1 MTVMKRTFSTMLLA
15 AVACAAA
22 VASGAQQPD
31 TSRPVVT
38 ASQFERWLTE
48 LSNWGRWGPDDE
60 LGAFNLVTPARRAAA
75 AALVTEGFTVS
86 LASDAQTRES
96 LDNPCPIEWS
106 MVRASR
112 SSASDT
118 VAYPCIHGPGTT
130 HLDAFAHIFFDGKM
144 WNGYDVANVVTM
156 EDGATKNSILNMM
169 DGIVT
174 RGVLY
179 DIPRLKGVPYLEP
192 GTRIYVEDLEAW
204 EEMTGV
210 RVGPGDAFLVR
221 WGRWARQ
228 DDIGPFDTGREAAG
242 LDNAV
247 IPWLRERDVA
257 LGVGD
262 PRLHA
267 AAGRRPAPARPPQ
280 LRLDDAGHPPARPR
294 RLPGAERG
302 GRRTGP
308 LGVHADHRAASDPER
323 HRLASESD
331 RDVLARTLRSQKTG
345 VRRKLERLPRRS
357 ERLVTG
363 SSCLLPPGR
372 IRASSP
378 ARRRPD
384 PGPGSGLRPC
394 RRTSAPAC
402 LRTSRSR
409 RCSRASR
416 S

>member
-1 MTVMKRTFSTMLLA
+1 MKRYRPAFPAWLLMGTVCVA
-15 AVACAAA
+15 AVSAGL
-22 VASGAQQPD
+22 GAQRPD
-31 TSRPVVT
+31 TSRPLVT
-38 ASQFERWLTE
+38 AAQYERWLRE

-60 LGAFNLVTPARRAAA
+60 LGALNLVTPAKRAAA

-86 LASDAQTRES
+86 LASDAQTYVS

-112 SSASDT
+112 SAAADRI
-118 VAYPCIHGPGTT
+118 AYPCIHGPGTT

-144 WNGYDVANVVTM
+144 WNGYDVADLVTM
-156 EDGATKNSILNMM
+156 EDGAMKNSILNMK

-204 EEMTGV
+204 EEMAGV

-257 LGVGD
+257 LAGWETPGYMPQPDGD
-262 PRLHA
+262 LPRLALHNFALTMLGIHLLDRADFQALSEA
-267 AAGRRPAPARPPQ
+267 AAARGRWEFMLTIAP
-280 LRLDDAGHPPARPR
+280 
-294 RLPGAERG
+294 LPIPNG
-302 GRRTGP
+302 
-308 LGVHADHRAASDPER
+308 
-323 HRLASESD
+323 
-331 RDVLARTLRSQKTG
+331 
-345 VRRKLERLPRRS
+345 
-357 ERLVTG
+357 TG
-363 SSCLLPPGR
+363 SPVNP
-372 IRASSP
+372 IAMF
-378 ARRRPD
+378 
-384 PGPGSGLRPC
+384 
-394 RRTSAPAC
+394 
-402 LRTSRSR
+402 
-409 RCSRASR
+409 
-416 S
+416 

>member
-1 MTVMKRTFSTMLLA
+1 MTVLKRTFSTMLLA

-31 TSRPVVT
+31 TSRPVVPT
-38 ASQFERWLTE
+38 SQFERWLTE

-156 EDGATKNSILNMM
+156 EDGATKNSILNMK

-204 EEMTGV
+204 EEMAGV

-257 LGVGD
+257 LAGWETPGYMPQPDGD
-262 PRLHA
+262 LPRLALHNFALTMLGIHLLDRADFQALSEADRLLPALVRAVAGYQFELLGESAQQLALLGLVPQGQGAVSQEDHA
-267 AAGRRPAPARPPQ
+267 SR
-280 LRLDDAGHPPARPR
+280 
-294 RLPGAERG
+294 
-302 GRRTGP
+302 
-308 LGVHADHRAASDPER
+308 VHARAGGISVDEGGQHAECISVASY
-323 HRLASESD
+323 L
-331 RDVLARTLRSQKTG
+331 Q
-345 VRRKLERLPRRS
+345 
-357 ERLVTG
+357 
-363 SSCLLPPGR
+363 
-372 IRASSP
+372 
-378 ARRRPD
+378 
-384 PGPGSGLRPC
+384 
-394 RRTSAPAC
+394 
-402 LRTSRSR
+402 
-409 RCSRASR
+409 
-416 S
+416 